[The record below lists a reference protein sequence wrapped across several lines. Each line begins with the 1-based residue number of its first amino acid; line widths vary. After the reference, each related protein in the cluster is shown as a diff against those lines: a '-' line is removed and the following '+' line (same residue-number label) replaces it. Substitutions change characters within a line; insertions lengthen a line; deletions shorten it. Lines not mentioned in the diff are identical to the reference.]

1 MILKVLCTLPRPI
14 LIDWNNFEKALV
26 KISSRMLPFAVLV
39 CALLWGSAFPA
50 IKAIY
55 AEWAS
60 MSIEPDMPNRMLLA
74 GVRFML
80 GGAALLILARH
91 PLRELKETSL
101 VRLIGFACAQT
112 YVQYVL
118 FYSALVLS
126 SAVLGGLLVGSG
138 SIWWLLLA
146 PLLLKTPWP
155 TRWQWVFIAL
165 GAVGVILAVYRP
177 GAGSGQPVLGGVLF
191 CLCTLSGSLGL
202 IVLQKILK
210 TMGAKAATGYGL
222 LFGGI
227 MFMLSGVSA
236 WPELANLFSARV
248 MWLTAY
254 LAFVSALGF
263 GLWNHLTSIFPVNLL
278 AGYRFLV
285 PVCAVVESSLL
296 VSGETPGMGIWIG
309 GGLVVA
315 ALIGLQRCRPA

>member
-1 MILKVLCTLPRPI
+1 
-14 LIDWNNFEKALV
+14 
-26 KISSRMLPFAVLV
+26 MLPFAVLV

-55 AEWAS
+55 AEWAVEG
-60 MSIEPDMPNRMLLA
+60 IEPDMPNRLLLA

-80 GGAALLILARH
+80 GGAVLLLLAKQ
-91 PLRELKETSL
+91 PLKELKETSKW
-101 VRLIGFACAQT
+101 RLIGFACAQT

-118 FYSALVLS
+118 FYTALAIS

-155 TRWQWVFIAL
+155 SRWQWAFIGL
-165 GAVGVILAVYRP
+165 GVAGVVLAVYRP

-191 CLCTLSGSLGL
+191 CLCTLSGALGL
-202 IVLQKILK
+202 IILQKILK
-210 TMGAKAATGYGL
+210 TMGARAATGYGL
-222 LFGGI
+222 FLGGV
-227 MFMLSGVSA
+227 MFMLSGMSV
-236 WPELANLFSARV
+236 WPDLATLFTPKIIL
-248 MWLTAY
+248 LTAY

-263 GLWNHLTSIFPVNLL
+263 GLWNHLTSLFPVNLL

-285 PVCAVVESSLL
+285 PICAVVESSLL
-296 VSGETPGMGIWIG
+296 VSGESPGMGIWIG
-309 GGLVVA
+309 GVLVIA
-315 ALIGLQRCRPA
+315 ALIGLQRSKP

>member
-1 MILKVLCTLPRPI
+1 
-14 LIDWNNFEKALV
+14 
-26 KISSRMLPFAVLV
+26 MLPFAVLII
-39 CALLWGSAFPA
+39 ALLWGSAFPA

-55 AEWAS
+55 SEWTVLG
-60 MSIEPDMPNRMLLA
+60 IEPDMPNRLLLA

-80 GGAALLILARH
+80 GGAVLLLLAKH
-91 PLRELKETSL
+91 PIQELKQTSKW
-101 VRLIGFACAQT
+101 RLFGFACAQT
-112 YVQYVL
+112 YVQYVM
-118 FYSALVLS
+118 FYTALAIS

-155 TRWQWVFIAL
+155 TRWQWAFIAL
-165 GAVGVILAVYRP
+165 GASGVVFAVYRP

-202 IVLQKILK
+202 IMLQKILK

-222 LFGGI
+222 FLGGV
-227 MFMLSGVSA
+227 MFMLSGISA
-236 WPELANLFSARV
+236 WPELMTLFTPKV

-263 GLWNHLTSIFPVNLL
+263 GLWNHLTSLFPVNLL

-285 PVCAVVESSLL
+285 PVCAVVESSLM
-296 VSGETPGMGIWIG
+296 VSGESPGMGIWIG
-309 GGLVVA
+309 GVLVIA
-315 ALIGLQRCRPA
+315 ALVGLQSSKGSEEVRA

>member
-1 MILKVLCTLPRPI
+1 
-14 LIDWNNFEKALV
+14 
-26 KISSRMLPFAVLV
+26 MLPFVVLI

-55 AEWAS
+55 AEWAAQGV
-60 MSIEPDMPNRMLLA
+60 EPDMPNRLVLA

-80 GGAALLILARH
+80 GGAVLLLLAKH
-91 PLRELKETSL
+91 PLKEWKATSKWSL
-101 VRLIGFACAQT
+101 LGFACAQT

-118 FYSALVLS
+118 FYTALAVS

-155 TRWQWVFIAL
+155 SRWQWGFISL
-165 GAVGVILAVYRP
+165 GAVGVVLAVYKP

-210 TMGAKAATGYGL
+210 TMGARAATGYGL
-222 LFGGI
+222 FLGGV

-236 WPELANLFSARV
+236 WPDLAIWFTPKIML
-248 MWLTAY
+248 LTAY

-263 GLWNHLTSIFPVNLL
+263 GLWNHLTSLFPVNLL
-278 AGYRFLV
+278 AGYRLLV
-285 PVCAVVESSLL
+285 PICAVVESSLF
-296 VSGETPGMGIWIG
+296 VSGESPGVGIWIG
-309 GGLVVA
+309 GVLVLA
-315 ALIGLQRCRPA
+315 ALMGLQRFKK

>member
-1 MILKVLCTLPRPI
+1 
-14 LIDWNNFEKALV
+14 
-26 KISSRMLPFAVLV
+26 MLPFAVLII
-39 CALLWGSAFPA
+39 ALLWGSAFPA

-55 AEWAS
+55 AEWSAQG
-60 MSIEPDMPNRMLLA
+60 IEPDMPNRLVLA
-74 GVRFML
+74 GARFML
-80 GGAALLILARH
+80 GGAVLLFLAKQ
-91 PLRELKETSL
+91 PLKEWNATSKW
-101 VRLIGFACAQT
+101 RLFGFACAQT

-118 FYSALVLS
+118 FYTALAIS

-138 SIWWLLLA
+138 TIWWLLLA

-155 TRWQWVFIAL
+155 TRWQWGFIVL
-165 GAVGVILAVYRP
+165 GAVGVVLAVYKP

-222 LFGGI
+222 FLGGV
-227 MFMLSGVSA
+227 MFMLSGVAA
-236 WPELANLFSARV
+236 WPDLAALFTPKV
-248 MWLTAY
+248 LLLTAY

-263 GLWNHLTSIFPVNLL
+263 GLWNHLTSLFPVNLL

-285 PVCAVVESSLL
+285 PVCAVIESSLL
-296 VSGETPGMGIWIG
+296 VSGESPGMGIWLG
-309 GGLVVA
+309 GALVIA
-315 ALIGLQRCRPA
+315 ALIGLQKAR

>member
-1 MILKVLCTLPRPI
+1 
-14 LIDWNNFEKALV
+14 
-26 KISSRMLPFAVLV
+26 MLL

-55 AEWAS
+55 AEWAERG
-60 MSIEPDMPNRMLLA
+60 IEPDMPNRLMLA

-80 GGAALLILARH
+80 GGLVLLLLARH
-91 PLRELKETSL
+91 PIRELKQTSFG
-101 VRLIGFACAQT
+101 RLFAFACAQT
-112 YVQYVL
+112 YVQYFL
-118 FYSALVLS
+118 FYTALAVS

-155 TRWQWVFIAL
+155 SRRQWAFIAL
-165 GAVGVILAVYRP
+165 GAVGVVFAVYKP
-177 GAGSGQPVLGGVLF
+177 GAGSGQPVLGGILF
-191 CLCTLSGSLGL
+191 CLCTLSGSFGL
-202 IVLQKILK
+202 IFLQKILK

-222 LFGGI
+222 FIGGC
-227 MFMLSGVSA
+227 MFMLSGATA
-236 WPELANLFSARV
+236 WSELATLFTPKV
-248 MWLTAY
+248 MLLTAY

-263 GLWNHLTSIFPVNLL
+263 GLWNHLTSLFPVNLL

-296 VSGETPGMGIWIG
+296 VSGESPGIGIAVG
-309 GGLVVA
+309 GAMVIA
-315 ALIGLQRCRPA
+315 ALVGLQRAR